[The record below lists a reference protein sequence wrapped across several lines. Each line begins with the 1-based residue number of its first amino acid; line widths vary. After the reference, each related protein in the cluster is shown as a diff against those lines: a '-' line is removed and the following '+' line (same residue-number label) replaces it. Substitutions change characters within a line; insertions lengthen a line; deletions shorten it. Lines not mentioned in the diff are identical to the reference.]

1 MQKCEAFKDLIQKA
15 KDKQK
20 SMKQAL
26 QDVLNRMNNI
36 KRGEKLISL
45 RPFSTINIIMVFSD
59 EHLGGS
65 IF

>member
-45 RPFSTINIIMVFSD
+45 RSFSTINIIMVFSD